1 MLSLHQSKSAM
12 SYKPPYTITP
22 KITNLVAQ
30 ISEAVGGYYA
40 HENLRLH
47 RINRIKTIHGTL
59 AIEGNTLSSEQVTAV
74 LEGKPVVAPMIEVQ
88 EVRNAIKAYE
98 LLDTLDPYSVDDLL
112 KAHATMEAGLID
124 QAGQFRKGGA
134 GVVSGDQVIHHA
146 PDAGRVSFL
155 IADLF
160 AWLRATE
167 EHPLIASCV
176 FHYEFEFIHPFADGN
191 GRTGRLWQTLI
202 LSRWRAIFKNLPIEN
217 IVYKY
222 QKEYYR
228 TIAVSGGKDGCTPFV
243 EFVLGVIAE
252 TLTTQKPT
260 QKTTQEIILDAIRK
274 DPKITRVEL
283 AAKFGISPDTVKYHL
298 RRLTEQ
304 GIIERVGAARS
315 GVWRLK

>member
-1 MLSLHQSKSAM
+1 M
-12 SYKPPYTITP
+12 SYTPPYTITP

-47 RINRIKTIHGTL
+47 RINRIKTIHSTL

-74 LEGKPVVAPMIEVQ
+74 LEGKPVVAPMNEVQ

-98 LLDTLDPYSVDDLL
+98 LLDTLDPYSVGDLL
-112 KAHATMEAGLID
+112 KAHAAMEAGLID

-146 PDAGRVSFL
+146 PDAGRVSYL

-160 AWLRATE
+160 AWFRATE

-202 LSRWRAIFKNLPIEN
+202 LSRWRPIFKNLPIEN

-228 TIAVSGGKDGCTPFV
+228 AIAMSGGKDGCTPFV
-243 EFVLGVIAE
+243 EFILGVIAE
-252 TLTTQKPT
+252 TLTTQEPT

-274 DPKITRVEL
+274 NPKITRVEL
-283 AAKFGISPDTVKYHL
+283 AAKLGISPDTVKYHL
-298 RRLTEQ
+298 RRLTGQ
-304 GIIERVGAARS
+304 GAIERVGSTRA
-315 GVWRLK
+315 GEWRLKAGKE